1 MRQWSSR
8 VARPNATAWPSRR
21 PPAGAE
27 HQILETLR
35 IGFRVSHLKPGESK
49 GWNTQAEI
57 MPTLEGKEPQGALP
71 RVLLVDD
78 NEAMLMRAAGVLK
91 ASCTIVGAAMNGRA
105 GIDAAATLLPDV
117 IVLDVS
123 MPGMNGFEVASS
135 LREAG
140 STAALIFFTVHQEQD
155 VVTAALAAGALC
167 YVTKNRLS
175 TDLEH
180 AVHEAHAGRRFVSP
194 LG

>member
-1 MRQWSSR
+1 M
-8 VARPNATAWPSRR
+8 A
-21 PPAGAE
+21 
-27 HQILETLR
+27 
-35 IGFRVSHLKPGESK
+35 
-49 GWNTQAEI
+49 
-57 MPTLEGKEPQGALP
+57 TLEGEESRGAIP

-78 NEAMLMRAAGVLK
+78 NEAMLMRAAGLLK

-105 GIDAAATLLPDV
+105 GIDVAATLLPDV

-123 MPGMNGFEVASS
+123 MPGVNGFEVASS

-155 VVTAALAAGALC
+155 VVTAALAAGALG
-167 YVTKNRLS
+167 YVTKQRMS
-175 TDLEH
+175 MDLEH
-180 AVHEAHAGRRFVSP
+180 AVREAHAGRRFVSP

>member
-1 MRQWSSR
+1 M
-8 VARPNATAWPSRR
+8 A
-21 PPAGAE
+21 
-27 HQILETLR
+27 
-35 IGFRVSHLKPGESK
+35 
-49 GWNTQAEI
+49 
-57 MPTLEGKEPQGALP
+57 TLEGEESRGGLP

-78 NEAMLMRAAGVLK
+78 NEAMMMRAEGVLR

-105 GIDAAATLLPDV
+105 GIDAAATLQPDV

-155 VVTAALAAGALC
+155 MVTAALAAGALG
-167 YVTKNRLS
+167 YVTKQRMS
-175 TDLEH
+175 MDLEH
-180 AVHEAHAGRRFVSP
+180 AVREAHAGRRFVSP